1 MQDEGEK
8 AANRVIEEHLA
19 KSIVGRK
26 GLKMDPLRSQLN
38 DIIKGEVDVVKKDVE
53 AAALADLV
61 IQQHTNLKRIELN
74 LVTKAKTRA
83 ESRASLDVAKAH
95 SQKYFKQ

>member
-8 AANRVIEEHLA
+8 VEKRVIEEHLA
-19 KSIVGRK
+19 KSTVGRK
-26 GLKMDPLRSQLN
+26 GLKLDLLRSQRDLN
-38 DIIKGEVDVVKKDVE
+38 KGGVDVDTKDVE

-74 LVTKAKTRA
+74 LVTKAQKRG
-83 ESRASLDVAKAH
+83 EYRASSHVAKAH
-95 SQKYFKQ
+95 SQKYSAQ

>member
-1 MQDEGEK
+1 VQDEGEK

-19 KSIVGRK
+19 KSTVGRK
-26 GLKMDPLRSQLN
+26 GLKLDPWRSQLK
-38 DIIKGEVDVVKKDVE
+38 DKGEIDVDTKDVE

-61 IQQHTNLKRIELN
+61 IQQHTNLKRLELN

-83 ESRASLDVAKAH
+83 ETRASLDVAKAH
-95 SQKYFKQ
+95 LQKYFTQ

>member
-19 KSIVGRK
+19 KSTIARK
-26 GLKMDPLRSQLN
+26 SLKSDSLR
-38 DIIKGEVDVVKKDVE
+38 DFDKVEVDVDTKDVE

-74 LVTKAKTRA
+74 LVTKAQTRA

-95 SQKYFKQ
+95 SQKYRYLSSNR